1 MVHMATKTKHQD
13 TITYPVDPTTIT
25 VGTIPKV
32 DLDRLIQATIPA
44 I

>member
-1 MVHMATKTKHQD
+1 MVAAAVMTDQTTH
-13 TITYPVDPTTIT
+13 PVDPTTIT
-25 VGTIPKV
+25 MGTIPEI

>member
-1 MVHMATKTKHQD
+1 MATNTKHQD
-13 TITYPVDPTTIT
+13 TLTHPVDPTSIT
-25 VGTIPKV
+25 VGTIPEV